1 MKKQKKAK
9 SHKSEKPKKH
19 KKHKK
24 RHKDD
29 PPEETAGQLKVI
41 DKKIPIAEH
50 TNGVESKITTDPKK
64 LVEILTKTVVDERT
78 TMEIISSESESEG

>member
-9 SHKSEKPKKH
+9 CHKSEKPKKH

-29 PPEETAGQLKVI
+29 EPQVI
-41 DKKIPIAEH
+41 DQIKTIEKIIPVPEH
-50 TNGVESKITTDPKK
+50 TNGVDTKITTDPKK
-64 LVEILTKTVVDERT
+64 LVELLTKSVDERI
-78 TMEIISSESESEG
+78 TMEVISSDSDSEG